1 MVSSEFDTF
10 MKENK
15 YNYRAYGK
23 DEVAKYL
30 VARSALRGEIS
41 ELVDEDMSDEL
52 VAKIKNKGYI
62 DIRPIYGDFKGLKI

>member
-1 MVSSEFDTF
+1 MVSSEFDIF
-10 MKENK
+10 IKENK

-23 DEVAKYL
+23 DEVTKYL

-62 DIRPIYGDFKGLKI
+62 DTRPIYGDFKGLKI